1 MAGVFINYR
10 RDDAKSEAG
19 RLFDW
24 LSRYFGKDQVF
35 MDVSGSIE
43 PGLEFDRVI
52 ETAVSSCNALLVVIG
67 KEWLTAED
75 AKGKR
80 RLDDPNDF
88 VHMEIAAALRRDI
101 RVIPVLV
108 QGAAMPDE
116 GSLPDDLK
124 RLAKRQASEISDN
137 RWEFDTQQL
146 VKVLEKAGVK
156 AKPGQA
162 VASDERATPTQQ
174 VTKKFNWKA
183 ITSVVLG
190 ILMMSLFSG
199 ETVDQDT
206 KIGGLIFSLVALGL
220 GISAFYDMKH
230 SPDASMTRVKMLSIA
245 GMALGAILSLAFIGT
260 LTTSETPVLPVVE
273 TQPSSGLPAPTPSAP
288 APSVPTPSVR
298 VPPLS
303 TPVVP
308 RPSVPTPAPSA
319 PSAPATGLPD
329 DWGIFNKA
337 LKEPAPAPR
346 AIQPINIS
354 GSWRGQDGTYIFQQS
369 GNRVNFQLYGWNQ
382 SLIALGTGAI
392 VQGMVTIAY
401 NRVDNTGG
409 EARLQVSVD
418 GRQMAGSYKN
428 LVTGEAGVVVLARQ
442 AEE

>member
-43 PGLEFDRVI
+43 PGLEFDTVI
-52 ETAVSSCNALLVVIG
+52 EKAVSSCDALLVVIG

-108 QGAAMPDE
+108 QGADMPDE

-124 RLAKRQASEISDN
+124 RLSKRQASEISDN

-156 AKPGQA
+156 AKSGQTI
-162 VASDERATPTQQ
+162 VSDERTAPPPQ
-174 VTKKFNWKA
+174 VTKKFSWKA
-183 ITSVVLG
+183 IASLALG
-190 ILMMSLFSG
+190 ILMMSLFSD

-220 GISAFYDMKH
+220 GISAFYDAKH
-230 SPDASMTRVKMLSIA
+230 GPDASMPRAKMLSIA
-245 GMALGAILSLAFIGT
+245 GIALGAILALAFVGT
-260 LTTSETPVLPVVE
+260 LTTSETPVLPVVD
-273 TQPSSGLPAPTPSAP
+273 TLPSSSLSATPPPVPAPSVTTPSVHTPPLHAP
-288 APSVPTPSVR
+288 AAPSPSVPTPSVR
-298 VPPLS
+298 TPPLQA
-303 TPVVP
+303 P
-308 RPSVPTPAPSA
+308 PAPSVI
-319 PSAPATGLPD
+319 D
-329 DWGIFNKA
+329 
-337 LKEPAPAPR
+337 
-346 AIQPINIS
+346 IS
-354 GSWRGQDGTYIFQQS
+354 GTWRGQDGTYIFQQS

-382 SLIALGTGAI
+382 LLVAQGNGAI
-392 VQGMVTIAY
+392 VQGLVTIAY
-401 NRVDNTGG
+401 ARVDNTGG
-409 EARLQVSVD
+409 EARLMVSAD
-418 GRQMAGSYKN
+418 GRQMLGSYKN
-428 LVTGEAGVVVLARQ
+428 LITGEAGPVVLAR
-442 AEE
+442 